1 MKKLITLM
9 VAVIV
14 TATTFAQLTGAD
26 KKAEKLLDKN
36 MASLTEFSEMI
47 TNDFTRQSVVG
58 NVVSGKTFKMGT
70 IVTLV
75 AYGDEGINKTANELE
90 VELNKGLGN
99 SIWVFTPFVEYSTD
113 SKVTVTGNGETNVG
127 TYSQST
133 DIFLKIDDLIKG
145 FPIEAMVHQNKK
157 DKNNYI
163 IVFPAPGGT
172 ISVAAEFNITT
183 DKAASKKT
191 VIKDEAAKATNDAE
205 TNSST
210 KAKTTM
216 GAAAKNVKVPDV
228 KNIKVADVKVPDV
241 KVPDVKNAATTE
253 VKNKAKNAVKGKL
266 GKLF

>member
-1 MKKLITLM
+1 M
-9 VAVIV
+9 VAVIL

-36 MASLTEFSEMI
+36 MESLTEFSTMI
-47 TNDFTRQSVVG
+47 ANDFTRQNVVG

-70 IVTLV
+70 VVTLV
-75 AYGDEGINKTANELE
+75 PYGDEGINKTADALE
-90 VELNKGLGN
+90 KELNTILGN
-99 SIWVFTPFVEYSTD
+99 STWVFTPFVEYSTD

-157 DKNNYI
+157 NKNNYI

-172 ISVAAEFNITT
+172 ISIAAEFNITT
-183 DKAASKKT
+183 DKAA
-191 VIKDEAAKATNDAE
+191 KAT
-205 TNSST
+205 
-210 KAKTTM
+210 
-216 GAAAKNVKVPDV
+216 G
-228 KNIKVADVKVPDV
+228 KVATPKVEEVAKQVTVPKVDAVAPAAVKD
-241 KVPDVKNAATTE
+241 

-266 GKLF
+266 GKLL